1 MGVQRIAVDH
11 DLPELPERGEDAV
24 SQGGEEMSVFVNIGW
39 AIVGSSLSYILYKM
53 VDLPL
58 DVLFALI
65 AIILAVCICD
75 AFDTLIE
82 EQKEKAQNAVDLTEG
97 SDAG

>member
-1 MGVQRIAVDH
+1 MDH